1 MNMFNDML
9 LCAPFLGVSL
19 VLVYSMLGTATLARV
34 AVLALGMFVNS
45 NLTRRLKALRS
56 QQMGQTDQRVLQIN
70 EALLSIRV
78 VKSNCW
84 EEPIAQRIG
93 EFRKVELQR

>member
-1 MNMFNDML
+1 M
-9 LCAPFLGVSL
+9 
-19 VLVYSMLGTATLARV
+19 
-34 AVLALGMFVNS
+34 LALGMLVNRCDFTIAMMDDGTFTKNDGFPS

-84 EEPIAQRIG
+84 EEPIAQRISV
-93 EFRKVELQR
+93 FRKVELER